1 MKDDLLLSQLEDL
14 ADKLG
19 ITVRHLKF
27 FPGESL
33 SGGLC
38 RIRGKYV
45 LFIDS
50 QASTKEKILVAVEAL
65 KNFELGDIY
74 VLPVIRDLLGKSE

>member
-1 MKDDLLLSQLEDL
+1 VKDDLLLSQLEDL

-19 ITVRHLKF
+19 IAVRHLKF
-27 FPGESL
+27 FPGELS

-38 RIRGKYV
+38 RIRGQYV

-50 QASTKEKILVAVEAL
+50 LASTKEKILVTVEAL